1 MRIAITREPDLA
13 TRSRRMIALGILS
26 LSLLMIAIDASILN
40 IALPRIA
47 DDLRPDATQLLWIVD
62 SYSLTVAALLVTT
75 AALGDRFGRRRML
88 RIGLAVFA
96 SATVLAALS
105 TSPEML
111 ISARVLLGVG
121 AALAMP
127 ATLSLLRAVFSDD
140 RERAFA
146 IGLWSAVGAAGF
158 VLGPVIGGVILQ
170 IAAWPFVFWMQLP
183 FIALALVATRRLPE
197 AGGAGAVS
205 IDPLGV
211 LLSGAGLVA
220 LVWGIKQVGE
230 SGLEGSGVTLMVIG
244 IASIAVFVLVQLRRP
259 QPMIDVRLFRSVRF
273 STAAV
278 AVLASNVALAAPLL
292 LLTQQLQIA
301 QGLDPLPAG
310 LAFLPIAIG
319 AVISGPF
326 APQVV
331 RALGMNGAV
340 GGGFLLTSVGLLV
353 FSTVTVQTPFV
364 LLLIGMVL
372 LGAGVSVASAAASA
386 ALLAAAPAERAGNAA
401 AIQETGYELGLTMG
415 VSVFGSVA
423 LASFRANLDLPA
435 GLDPAVVS
443 AVESGLP
450 QAAAVLA
457 DQPDL
462 LTMAV
467 DAFSVSFSET
477 MMLAAVAALVIAVVA
492 TIALPRDRESRSVT
506 EH

>member
-1 MRIAITREPDLA
+1 MRTDTTREPDLS
-13 TRSRRMIALGILS
+13 TRTRRMAALGTLS
-26 LSLLMIAIDASILN
+26 LAMLLIAIDASILN

-88 RIGLAVFA
+88 RVGLVVFTA
-96 SATVLAALS
+96 ATALAALA
-105 TSPEML
+105 TSPELL

-127 ATLSLLRAVFSDD
+127 ATLSLLRAVFTDD

-158 VLGPVIGGVILQ
+158 VLGPVIGGIILQ
-170 IAAWPFVFWMQLP
+170 VTSWPFVFWVQVP
-183 FIALALVATRRLPE
+183 FVALALIATRRLPE
-197 AGGAGAVS
+197 ASAPGAVT
-205 IDPLGV
+205 IDVLGV
-211 LLSGAGLVA
+211 LLSGAGLVS

-230 SGLEGSGVTLMVIG
+230 SGVEGSGITLMILGV
-244 IASIAVFVLVQLRRP
+244 ASIAAFVLVQLRRAR
-259 QPMIDVRLFRSVRF
+259 PMIDVRLFRSTRF
-273 STAAV
+273 STATL

-310 LAFLPIAIG
+310 LAFLPVALG
-319 AVISGPF
+319 AVATGPL
-326 APQVV
+326 APRVV
-331 RALGMNGAV
+331 KALGMNGAV
-340 GGGFLLTSVGLLV
+340 GGGFLLVSAGLLV
-353 FSTVTVQTPFV
+353 FAFVTPQTPY
-364 LLLIGMVL
+364 LLLVSGMVL
-372 LGAGVSVASAAASA
+372 LGGGVSIASAAASA

-401 AIQETGYELGLTMG
+401 AIQETSYELGLTVG
-415 VSVFGSVA
+415 VSVFGSFA
-423 LASFRANLDLPA
+423 LSVYRASLDLPT
-435 GLDPAVVS
+435 GLDSAVVV

-457 DQPDL
+457 DQPEL
-462 LTMAV
+462 LAIAI
-467 DAFSVSFSET
+467 DAFTASFSDT
-477 MMLAAVAALVIAVVA
+477 TLLAAVAALVIAVVA
-492 TIALPRDRESRSVT
+492 AIALPRDRESRSVT